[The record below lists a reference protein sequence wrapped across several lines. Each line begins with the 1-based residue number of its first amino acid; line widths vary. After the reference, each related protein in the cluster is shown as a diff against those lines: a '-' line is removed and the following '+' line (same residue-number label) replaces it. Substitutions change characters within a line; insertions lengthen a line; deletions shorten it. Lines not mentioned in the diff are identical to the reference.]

1 MSAPAHAGAGG
12 RSHAI
17 SAEETKTPGAA
28 DAGLPR
34 NAFAFL
40 SSASASAAAT
50 PKRNRQNDDAGD
62 RSAPAT
68 NTGDPPKA
76 GPSRGTADT
85 ATGVGAFEA
94 DVSSAA
100 VAAARSFASA
110 AFCFSAYF
118 SANTVARAPL
128 ARSAPGSSPFSS
140 PGRYAVTARPATPPS
155 FKCKPAP
162 LVS

>member
-28 DAGLPR
+28 DAGLLR
-34 NAFAFL
+34 NAFTFL

-68 NTGDPPKA
+68 NTGDPPEA

-100 VAAARSFASA
+100 IAAARSVASA
-110 AFCFSAYF
+110 AFCFF
-118 SANTVARAPL
+118 LLDANTVARAPL
-128 ARSAPGSSPFSS
+128 ARSAPGSGPFSS